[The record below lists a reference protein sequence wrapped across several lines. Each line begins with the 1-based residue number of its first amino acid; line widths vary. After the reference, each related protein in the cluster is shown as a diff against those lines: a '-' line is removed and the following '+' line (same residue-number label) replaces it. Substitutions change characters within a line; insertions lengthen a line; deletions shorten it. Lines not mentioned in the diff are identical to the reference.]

1 MTSFAPVELMDA
13 GRKQLGGSLGGSL
26 SVTSSGSA
34 SFSFFDAE
42 FERNTCGR
50 EAERIRSGTDAK
62 CFSDKLCLF
71 VALCSL
77 IFELSFIVSFL
88 SSHSSVNCKR
98 NKHNEAHSS
107 LLEVEQVI
115 WGQAERTVQLYY
127 EEPLQGDLTRLKV
140 FFLGGGGGQNSRLL
154 TREYEDQISQVL

>member
-1 MTSFAPVELMDA
+1 MTSA
-13 GRKQLGGSLGGSL
+13 
-26 SVTSSGSA
+26 GSA
-34 SFSFFDAE
+34 SFSFFDPE

-77 IFELSFIVSFL
+77 IFEFSFIVSFL
-88 SSHSSVNCKR
+88 SSHSSVNCKK
-98 NKHNEAHSS
+98 NKDNEAYSS

-115 WGQAERTVQLYY
+115 WDQAERTVQLYY

-140 FFLGGGGGQNSRLL
+140 FFWGERGRGRIVG
-154 TREYEDQISQVL
+154 Y